1 MKVLVHGEDI
11 QNTGL
16 IHCKPILNR
25 ASTRKDWQI
34 ILILAKNIEILHD
47 IYLGHFT

>member
-25 ASTRKDWQI
+25 ASTRQI